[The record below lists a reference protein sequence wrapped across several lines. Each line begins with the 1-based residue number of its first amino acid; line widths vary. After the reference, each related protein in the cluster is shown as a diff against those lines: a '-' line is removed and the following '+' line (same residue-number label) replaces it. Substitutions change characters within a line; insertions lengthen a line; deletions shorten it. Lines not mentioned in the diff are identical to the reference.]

1 MHSARVVSGLVV
13 VLFVAGCGSSSGGTA
28 AASATGA
35 GGTAAGTGG
44 AATGGAGGASAGG
57 ASAGG
62 ASAGGASGG
71 SAGASL
77 GGAAGSGGGTPTF
90 ADPYTVLAF
99 DSVRISSNGADP
111 NFQHAVAALDVH
123 DAPFASATL
132 VIDLA
137 STCYPFDNWKTDKP
151 PAGQNWPADCDAF
164 DRNFEFTLDEPK
176 DAMSGPPAI
185 ELVRAITPF
194 GGPLHLEIDVTDV
207 WNGLPGK
214 HTLTVRIPTYSD
226 GAGKVSGSNG
236 GWNVTAKIDVV
247 PGAAPRK
254 VLAVTPLLNFSHTKD
269 TVQADVPFTIP
280 PGTTDARIEYRV
292 TGHGGG
298 LAPGNKLYPGCIGP
312 AEEFC
317 KRTHHLFLDGAEGA
331 TMQPWRTD
339 CDQLCTIM
347 HSPMFAN
354 YCGENPCGAI
364 QSVKAPRANW
374 CPGSLTP
381 PIVFQPTSIATPG
394 MHTFHHV
401 IDGVADG
408 GQWRVSALL
417 IATAQ

>member
-1 MHSARVVSGLVV
+1 MIGARIVSW
-13 VLFVAGCGSSSGGTA
+13 LFVAAFAAGCGSSSSA
-28 AASATGA
+28 PSASTTGA
-35 GGTAAGTGG
+35 GGATPGAGGSSV
-44 AATGGAGGASAGG
+44 GGASAGG
-57 ASAGG
+57 TGGLGGGAGTGTGG
-62 ASAGGASGG
+62 ASAGAAGASGAGG
-71 SAGASL
+71 SM
-77 GGAAGSGGGTPTF
+77 PVF
-90 ADPYTVLAF
+90 ADPYSVLAF
-99 DSVRISSNGADP
+99 DAVRISSNGADP
-111 NFQHAVAALDVH
+111 NFQHATAEIDVH
-123 DAPFASATL
+123 GPPFASATL
-132 VIDLA
+132 TIDLA
-137 STCYPFDNWKTDKP
+137 STCYPFENWKTDKP
-151 PAGQNWPADCDAF
+151 PPGQTWPADCDAF

-176 DAMSGPPAI
+176 DATVGPPAI

-207 WNGLPGK
+207 FNGLPGK

-236 GWNVTAKIDVV
+236 GWNVTAKIDVT
-247 PGAAPRK
+247 PGVAPRK

-269 TVQADVPFTIP
+269 TTQADVPFTVP
-280 PGTTDARIEYRV
+280 AGTTDARIEYRV

-317 KRTHHLFLDGAEGA
+317 KRTHHLFLDGAEA
-331 TMQPWRTD
+331 MAMQPWRTD

-347 HSPMFAN
+347 HSTLIKD

-381 PIVFQPTSIATPG
+381 PIAFQPMGIATPG

-408 GQWRVSALL
+408 GQWRVSAVM
-417 IATAQ
+417 IATSQ